1 MLAGLEMPWEHRT
14 STQLLLPCMD
24 SFSKRY
30 LMVLGSIVT
39 AVILYVVLSGDER
52 VYQINALLAE
62 DLELRDYPYTFR
74 VFRLEE
80 GIAVMGSPRSA
91 EVPAMR
97 FLRTAFPEL
106 SRTAVD
112 DPSMFAA
119 QQILAEKQSRAMEL
133 VESQSDV
140 IAVRW
145 EIDERWFNEHGVF
158 LNY

>member
-1 MLAGLEMPWEHRT
+1 
-14 STQLLLPCMD
+14 MD
-24 SFSKRY
+24 SFGKRY

-39 AVILYVVLSGDER
+39 AVILYIVLSGDER
-52 VYQINALLAE
+52 VYQINALLA
-62 DLELRDYPYTFR
+62 DDADLRDYPYTFR
-74 VFRLEE
+74 VFRIEE
-80 GIAVMGSPRSA
+80 GIAIMGSPRSA

-119 QQILAEKQSRAMEL
+119 QQVLAEKQGHAMRL

-140 IAVRW
+140 TAVRW
-145 EIDERWFNEHGVF
+145 EIDERWFNEKGVF
-158 LNY
+158 LHY

>member
-1 MLAGLEMPWEHRT
+1 
-14 STQLLLPCMD
+14 MD
-24 SFSKRY
+24 TFAKRY
-30 LMVLGSIVT
+30 LMVLGSIVS
-39 AVILYVVLSGDER
+39 AAILYIVLSGDER

-62 DLELRDYPYTFR
+62 DLDLRDYPYAFR
-74 VFRLEE
+74 VFRLED
-80 GIAVMGSPRSA
+80 GVAVMGSPRTA

-112 DPSMFAA
+112 DPNMFAA
-119 QQILAEKQSRAMEL
+119 QQILTEKQSRAMRI

-140 IAVRW
+140 TAVRW

-158 LNY
+158 LHY